1 MIYYVKLLSNGFS
14 CSDAISSLALLL
26 SLFTFIFV
34 VYDRIQAY
42 RKQLINLR
50 FTIMDKDN
58 DSMNELL
65 FVTIC
70 FINESSV
77 PITITNVKFNPARKG
92 RAPAAMNKYENGTLR
107 IPEKQLPLSIA
118 PYSSIIQKFE
128 VNFGGNSSNI
138 VVHQNLKISVFTSR
152 GTFSTELRT
161 SCDNF
166 TDFWYLWKAKCFRKP
181 NISMSQKL
189 Q

>member
-1 MIYYVKLLSNGFS
+1 MVYNVKILGDGFS
-14 CSDAISSLALLL
+14 CSDVISSLALIL
-26 SLFTFIFV
+26 SIFTFFFV

-50 FTIMDKDN
+50 FTIMEKDN
-58 DSMNELL
+58 DSMSELL
-65 FVTIC
+65 FITIC

-77 PITITNVKFNPARKG
+77 PITITNTKFSPVSRG
-92 RAPAAMNKYENGTLR
+92 SAPNAMDKYENGTLR
-107 IPEKQLPLSIA
+107 IPEKQLPITIA
-118 PYSSIIQKFE
+118 PYSSVIQKFE

-138 VVHQNLKISVFTSR
+138 IVHQNVNILVLTSR
-152 GTFSTELRT
+152 GSFSTELWT
-161 SCDNF
+161 GCDNF

-181 NISMSQKL
+181 RLSMSQKL